1 VYFIQT
7 KEVVQLMK
15 LILNAVNKTKYNIFM
30 ISTKT
35 VYKRKRNLALSKVS
49 GKLTAVFF
57 MQFAAKNTSFC
68 NIVVTSN
75 SL

>member
-30 ISTKT
+30 IFTTT
-35 VYKRKRNLALSKVS
+35 VYKRKRKALSKVS

-57 MQFAAKNTSFC
+57 MQFAAKNPSLC